1 MCIHKDS
8 NMKESRKQAE
18 LTLHSRMKSWSLVSL
33 LETTEL
39 DDAPLVCN
47 VYFLKKV
54 GLPSWCFLIL
64 NGYMPPA
71 TLTFSAVS

>member
-1 MCIHKDS
+1 
-8 NMKESRKQAE
+8 MKENRKQAE
-18 LTLHSRMKSWSLVSL
+18 LALHSRMKSWSMVLL

-39 DDAPLVCN
+39 DDAPFRCN
-47 VYFLKKV
+47 VYFLGKV

-71 TLTFSAVS
+71 TLTVSVVS

>member
-1 MCIHKDS
+1 MCIRKDS
-8 NMKESRKQAE
+8 NMKENRKQAE
-18 LTLHSRMKSWSLVSL
+18 LALHSRMKSWSIVSL

-39 DDAPLVCN
+39 DDAPFRCN
-47 VYFLKKV
+47 VYFLGKV

-71 TLTFSAVS
+71 TLTFSAMS